1 VPVEIIPV
9 TQWFI
14 NIIPIK
20 DQLIAYANEMEFLP
34 AHMQHRYD
42 NRVENLQR
50 DRNISRSRNFGIP
63 IPVWYSK
70 KTGEIILPDADQY
83 PVDPLSEMPKTLPA

>member
-1 VPVEIIPV
+1 M

-14 NIIPIK
+14 NILPIK
-20 DQLIAYANEMEFLP
+20 DQLITYANEMNFLP

-42 NRVENLQR
+42 NWVNDLQR

-63 IPVWYSK
+63 IPIRYST
-70 KTGEIILPDADQY
+70 KTGEIILPDPDQY
-83 PVDPLSEMPKTLPA
+83 PVDPLSETPKTLPA

>member
-1 VPVEIIPV
+1 M

-20 DQLIAYANEMEFLP
+20 DELIAYANQMNFLP
-34 AHMQHRYD
+34 AHMQKRYD
-42 NRVENLQR
+42 DRVENLQR
-50 DRNISRSRNFGIP
+50 DWNISRSRSFGIP

-70 KTGEIILPDADQY
+70 KTGEVIFPDAEQY
-83 PVDPLSEMPKTLPA
+83 PVDPLSEMPKNLPS